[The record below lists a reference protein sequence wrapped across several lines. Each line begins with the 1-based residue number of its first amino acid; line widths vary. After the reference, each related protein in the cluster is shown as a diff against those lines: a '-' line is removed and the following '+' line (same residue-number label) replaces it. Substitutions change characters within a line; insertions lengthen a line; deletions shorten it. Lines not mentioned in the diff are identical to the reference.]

1 MAPLMGSGLDM
12 FFVGARTHHWCG
24 GVSDPGGVL
33 GPRGWRREGRAAAA
47 VGRPLGST
55 KRNEVGHAF
64 RPASFR
70 FVKVG
75 LEPRW
80 GSGATRLAARGT
92 SGGWRGA
99 SPWLHQA
106 ERGRTRFSS
115 GLPRAVQRATI
126 VSMSI
131 ESLRAVRDHFS
142 EVVDR
147 VEFQH
152 ERVVV
157 TRNGHAAAVL
167 ISPDDLAEL
176 EETLDVLSDPE
187 ALADIREADAA
198 YARGDVVRG
207 VDAVRQLRA

>member
-1 MAPLMGSGLDM
+1 M
-12 FFVGARTHHWCG
+12 
-24 GVSDPGGVL
+24 
-33 GPRGWRREGRAAAA
+33 
-47 VGRPLGST
+47 
-55 KRNEVGHAF
+55 
-64 RPASFR
+64 
-70 FVKVG
+70 
-75 LEPRW
+75 
-80 GSGATRLAARGT
+80 
-92 SGGWRGA
+92 
-99 SPWLHQA
+99 
-106 ERGRTRFSS
+106 
-115 GLPRAVQRATI
+115 ATI

-176 EETLDVLSDPE
+176 EETLDVLSDAE

-207 VDAVRQLRA
+207 VDTVRQLRA